1 MSLLIKKYYRGR
13 EWIKINER
21 ERGGREIEKKNLK
34 SIREGE
40 RVFCLNN

>member
-21 ERGGREIEKKNLK
+21 ERGGREIEKKKFKINK
-34 SIREGE
+34 RGRES
-40 RVFCLNN
+40 FLFK